1 MGKKETKKGGNNAF
15 SKKLDLKCQF
25 QVSTSHFGFQKMTM
39 HVGSL
44 VSRCFGTPTKPR
56 LQKVLFP
63 LLGADEHVLNLN
75 IDIDDDSVRK
85 YLNQLKFLYIKCFMT
100 F

>member
-25 QVSTSHFGFQKMTM
+25 QVSTFHFGFQKKTM
-39 HVGSL
+39 DVGSPM
-44 VSRCFGTPTKPR
+44 SICFRMPTKPR

-63 LLGADEHVLNLN
+63 LLGANEPVLSLD
-75 IDIDDDSVRK
+75 IDIDDDNVRK
-85 YLNQLKFLYIKCFMT
+85 HLNQSKF
-100 F
+100 

>member
-39 HVGSL
+39 DLGPL
-44 VSRCFGTPTKPR
+44 VSRCSGTPTKLC
-56 LQKVLFP
+56 LQKILFP
-63 LLGADEHVLNLN
+63 LLGADELVLSLN

-85 YLNQLKFLYIKCFMT
+85 YLNGCN
-100 F
+100 